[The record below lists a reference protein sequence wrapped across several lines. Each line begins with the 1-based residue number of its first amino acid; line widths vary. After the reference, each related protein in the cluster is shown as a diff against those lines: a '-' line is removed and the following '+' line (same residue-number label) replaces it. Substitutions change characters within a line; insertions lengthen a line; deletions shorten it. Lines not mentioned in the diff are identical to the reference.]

1 MKPEPADFDAAGF
14 DGGEWAALYAAGALS
29 PEECAQFEAKLA
41 AGDAALLNELRALE
55 PVVEGLLDQI
65 EPVTPPPELR
75 SRLLEQLDAT
85 PDSNP
90 TAHQAPP
97 ARRQRDL
104 YVQRASKGRWR
115 EFGVPGATR
124 RILWL
129 DRERNEYSALV
140 RCEPGTVFPDHVHP
154 GPEQCLVLEGDLWLD
169 DVEYGPGDFQRFEGG
184 TRHGV
189 QTTRRGCLILLVGAL
204 EEGMV

>member
-1 MKPEPADFDAAGF
+1 MKPEPADFDPA
-14 DGGEWAALYAAGALS
+14 EWAALYAAGALA
-29 PEECAQFEAKLA
+29 PEEGALFEAKLA
-41 AGDAALLNELRALE
+41 AGDAACLNELRALD
-55 PVVEGLLDQI
+55 PVIEELLEEI
-65 EPVTPPPELR
+65 EPVTPPAEVR
-75 SRLLEQLDAT
+75 TRLLEQINARPEST
-85 PDSNP
+85 PP
-90 TAHQAPP
+90 AQQTPP

-115 EFGVPGATR
+115 DFGIPGATR

-189 QTTRRGCLILLVGAL
+189 QSTRRGCLILLSGAL
-204 EEGMV
+204 EPGMI